1 MRARGPSWALK
12 RQTTAF
18 KNPDK
23 TRWFLT
29 VLGPETS
36 QDTLKNTRATQ
47 KVSERGV
54 KPTGS
59 GIILYKGKGGIIR
72 PYKVIQQ
79 QQLSATATATATATA
94 KATATATATL
104 PSKAVK
110 GLKRPYKA

>member
-36 QDTLKNTRATQ
+36 QDTLKNTRAAQ
-47 KVSERGV
+47 KAPKNS
-54 KPTGS
+54 
-59 GIILYKGKGGIIR
+59 KGPNKKQ
-72 PYKVIQQ
+72 PK
-79 QQLSATATATATATA
+79 
-94 KATATATATL
+94 K
-104 PSKAVK
+104 KE
-110 GLKRPYKA
+110 

>member
-36 QDTLKNTRATQ
+36 QDTLKNTRAAQ
-47 KVSERGV
+47 KAPKE
-54 KPTGS
+54 
-59 GIILYKGKGGIIR
+59 LQR
-72 PYKVIQQ
+72 PKQK
-79 QQLSATATATATATA
+79 TT
-94 KATATATATL
+94 K
-104 PSKAVK
+104 KN
-110 GLKRPYKA
+110 